1 MKFLGRIR
9 KKSCRNCY
17 YFSRIPKDEL
27 IMRCLPGRGTFCVAK
42 QKIVNEN
49 YPKVFC
55 MSFTENITLEE
66 AFQYELEIVRSKKK
80 LKAERR

>member
-1 MKFLGRIR
+1 MKFFGRIR

-27 IMRCLPGRGTFCVAK
+27 IMRCLSGRGTFCVAK

-55 MSFTENITLEE
+55 MSFAEKEG
-66 AFQYELEIVRSKKK
+66 
-80 LKAERR
+80 LKNGYGMR

>member
-1 MKFLGRIR
+1 MKFFGIIR

-49 YPKVFC
+49 YPKVLC
-55 MSFTENITLEE
+55 MSFSENRGFEE
-66 AFQYELEIVRSKKK
+66 QLRDALGIGSECN
-80 LKAERR
+80 